1 MMFRKLCAA
10 AVLAQACLCAQTPS
24 EVMGKLVEGN
34 SHFVSGQL
42 QNIPNIQQAKSRLLE
57 TQLPMA
63 VILACADARVPP
75 ELIFDRSLG
84 ELFVVRVAG
93 NIAGPLETA
102 SVEYGVDKLKA
113 PLVMVLGHENCG
125 AVSAAISKGREH
137 LVELEPLYPYIDKAL
152 KGCPNPTVL
161 HNAVECNVRYN
172 MEMLKKSS
180 MIAPLVQQGKVK
192 VVGAYF
198 NFDTGKVTVL
208 PD

>member
-1 MMFRKLCAA
+1 MFRTLCAA
-10 AVLAQACLCAQTPS
+10 ALLMQACLFAQTPS
-24 EVMGKLVEGN
+24 DVLAKLMEGN

-42 QNIPNIQQAKSRLLE
+42 QNIPNISQAKNRLLE
-57 TQLPMA
+57 SQVPMA
-63 VILACADARVPP
+63 VILACADSRVPP

-113 PLVMVLGHENCG
+113 SLVMVLGHENCG
-125 AVSAAISKGREH
+125 AVQAAISKGRDH

-152 KGCPNPTVL
+152 KGCPKPDVL
-161 HNAVECNVRYN
+161 HNAIECNVRYN
-172 MEMLKKSS
+172 MEMLKKSP
-180 MIAPLVQQGKVK
+180 MIAPQVKEGQVK